1 MADGWK
7 IKVYG
12 LQVCSELVYRIV
24 EPRAPMVKQL
34 TVAIVNFLE
43 TRKRAGKCNHVV
55 IMCQCG

>member
-34 TVAIVNFLE
+34 TVASEFFRDEE
-43 TRKRAGKCNHVV
+43 TRRKV
-55 IMCQCG
+55 